1 MGAEHQPVSY
11 VDLFST
17 PTSPTSPFSGLGS
30 PSRELV
36 PLTPISP
43 PDACE
48 NEGPVQDETP
58 EPTLFSV
65 LTSGLSLRNLT
76 PRQMAEV
83 SLDLYAAGVLAYED
97 YELLAFQP
105 ELHPD
110 YNDTVGALTGEPAG
124 PDRPR
129 DYVTQWE
136 DRLSFERRY
145 NPQNTRLV
153 RKTEHIV
160 SLLLTLDGPPDGSG
174 RPMAA

>member
-1 MGAEHQPVSY
+1 MGAEHQPISY
-11 VDLFST
+11 VDLFSKSPSPAT
-17 PTSPTSPFSGLGS
+17 PFANLGS

-48 NEGPVQDETP
+48 NEGPAQDETP

-65 LTSGLSLRNLT
+65 LTSGLSLRDLT

-83 SLDLYAAGVLAYED
+83 SLDLYAAGA
-97 YELLAFQP
+97 
-105 ELHPD
+105 
-110 YNDTVGALTGEPAG
+110 
-124 PDRPR
+124 DRPR

-136 DRLSFERRY
+136 DRLNFERRY